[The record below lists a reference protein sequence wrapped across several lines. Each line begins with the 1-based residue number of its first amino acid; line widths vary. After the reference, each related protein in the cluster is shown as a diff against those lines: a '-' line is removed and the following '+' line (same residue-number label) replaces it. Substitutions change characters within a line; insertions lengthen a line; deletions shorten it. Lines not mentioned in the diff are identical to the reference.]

1 MRSVLGFDGSA
12 RSLLVDLASSGGVTL
27 FLDGLDFFNDN
38 ERLTV
43 KDLVSEASE
52 VPGFNVIATARRD
65 FGPEEPN
72 WVPAAAVE
80 RLGQAD
86 PVTVCELST
95 SEVSELRAIAPELGS
110 LLAESHPARAVT
122 RNLFRLSRL
131 ANRPGAAQVPR
142 TEIDMAEQWWKSA
155 DGAPDTL
162 HRDRARVLKDLSEQT
177 LDHREPLDT
186 KSHPALPVDG
196 LVQSQTL
203 RDLGDDSM
211 AFYHDVLR
219 DWAVA
224 NLLYFHPEARDRL
237 PLDQPAPAF
246 LIRGVELAARMA
258 LERHKDD
265 SRWREWIDKVSRGEA
280 HGSWRRAFLLA
291 SVRSEIHSELLERV
305 SDFLLGNQARV
316 LRELVRT
323 VMAVDGRA
331 ATEFVAYK
339 GARGE
344 QLYVPNGS
352 SWVHL
357 IRWLLSVGENLP
369 AAAIPDVAGLY
380 AGWCVLGVGMLKK
393 IRMFLWLYS
402 SVPGSLALSGT

>member
-1 MRSVLGFDGSA
+1 M
-12 RSLLVDLASSGGVTL
+12 
-27 FLDGLDFFNDN
+27 
-38 ERLTV
+38 TV
-43 KDLVSEASE
+43 WHS
-52 VPGFNVIATARRD
+52 IT
-65 FGPEEPN
+65 
-72 WVPAAAVE
+72 
-80 RLGQAD
+80 
-86 PVTVCELST
+86 TCC
-95 SEVSELRAIAPELGS
+95 
-110 LLAESHPARAVT
+110 
-122 RNLFRLSRL
+122 
-131 ANRPGAAQVPR
+131 
-142 TEIDMAEQWWKSA
+142 
-155 DGAPDTL
+155 
-162 HRDRARVLKDLSEQT
+162 
-177 LDHREPLDT
+177 
-186 KSHPALPVDG
+186 
-196 LVQSQTL
+196 
-203 RDLGDDSM
+203 
-211 AFYHDVLR
+211 

-402 SVPGSLALSGT
+402 SGGRVSPSVALKQYEGLFVSDGDKICNRILKVIRRWLAEIEDSRYPGCLRQLRQPFNGELSSDQVHLLEATLRDSFLTICHIKPSLASDYT